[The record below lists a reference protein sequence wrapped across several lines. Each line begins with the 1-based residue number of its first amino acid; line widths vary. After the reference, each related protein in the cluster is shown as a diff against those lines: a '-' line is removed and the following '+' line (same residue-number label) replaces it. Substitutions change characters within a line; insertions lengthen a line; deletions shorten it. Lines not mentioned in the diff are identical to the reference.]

1 MAPPGIFHSG
11 NRGIGKTYFA
21 MGMGLA
27 VAAGGY
33 YLSRPTKPV
42 EPIEQ
47 TKPPVTGDPLSPLAL
62 VPREPFGLPLVAW
75 IGGAIYLF
83 MLLLILGSM
92 L

>member
-1 MAPPGIFHSG
+1 VTPSQSPPSAI
-11 NRGIGKTYFA
+11 
-21 MGMGLA
+21 
-27 VAAGGY
+27 
-33 YLSRPTKPV
+33 
-42 EPIEQ
+42 
-47 TKPPVTGDPLSPLAL
+47 SPLAL